1 MMPHSSCVVHK
12 LAGAGGCVPVMVRS
26 LLEGLY
32 LSDPEPASCQMGT
45 GSLCSGY
52 SWRSSERR
60 AGPCDAQQ
68 GASLNVFQQKHL
80 LMWVKGTWLI
90 TTLYETALL
99 VFVGISTYWT
109 HFSQLCNGWSPWAQ
123 QLLGECHGPLYCARG
138 EIVWC
143 HCWCG
148 LPGFWFTEGSENSE
162 QPNCTFPGRGSSTS
176 KP

>member
-1 MMPHSSCVVHK
+1 MSSTSWLELEDVSLWWYDLCWKACTCQTQSQH
-12 LAGAGGCVPVMVRS
+12 LAKWVPVPFALDTVD
-26 LLEGLY
+26 EA
-32 LSDPEPASCQMGT
+32 ASGVQVWCSA
-45 GSLCSGY
+45 GSLAEC
-52 SWRSSERR
+52 
-60 AGPCDAQQ
+60 P
-68 GASLNVFQQKHL
+68 FI
-80 LMWVKGTWLI
+80 WVKGTWLI

-148 LPGFWFTEGSENSE
+148 LPGFWFTERSENSE